1 MTYYILLM
9 LSILLEVIG
18 VFCLNAA
25 EGFTNF
31 VPTILAIL
39 FYCSSIAIYILLTA
53 HREVGTVNAVFAG
66 TGTVLV
72 TLIGIIFFNETI
84 STLKLIG
91 ISLII
96 TGAVSINLRFESN
109 RNMCK
114 ES

>member
-1 MTYYILLM
+1 MTYYILLL

-18 VFCLNAA
+18 VFCLNDSD
-25 EGFTNF
+25 GFTNF

-39 FYCSSIAIYILLTA
+39 FYCSSIAIYISLTA

-72 TLIGIIFFNETI
+72 TIIGIIFFNEAI

-96 TGAVSINLRFESN
+96 IGSISINLRFENS